1 MQPTRDTRDPTSVRL
16 YVSRAVTHQA
26 APFAFG
32 RTTRGADSC
41 VIW

>member
-1 MQPTRDTRDPTSVRL
+1 MQPTRDTRGPMSVRF

-26 APFAFG
+26 APFAFD
-32 RTTRGADSC
+32 RTARGAHSC